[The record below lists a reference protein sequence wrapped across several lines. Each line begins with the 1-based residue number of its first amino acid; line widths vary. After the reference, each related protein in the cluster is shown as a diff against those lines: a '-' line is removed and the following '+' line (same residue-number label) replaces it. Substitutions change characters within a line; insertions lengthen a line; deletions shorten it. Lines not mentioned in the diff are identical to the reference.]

1 MSFHINAKT
10 NEIAETVLISGD
22 PLRMKYMANVFLEEV
37 LCFNETRGMFG
48 YTGFYKGKRVSMLG
62 TGMGISSTAIYVHEL
77 VKSYNVKNV
86 IRVGTLG
93 AIQSDLAI
101 GDLVLAQS
109 ASSDSN
115 VNRLFFEGLDFAPTA
130 NFELLQ
136 SAFKITQENKF
147 NTIVGSI
154 FSTDTF
160 YGVDENRWEK
170 WTAHGIV
177 GVEMET
183 SVLYTLAA
191 RFGIKALAIL
201 SVSDNIITGT
211 SALPDVRE
219 KAFTNMFK
227 VALETLEG

>member
-93 AIQSDLAI
+93 AIQSDLVI

-136 SAFKITQENKF
+136 GAFKITQENKF
-147 NTIVGSI
+147 NTFFSI
-154 FSTDTF
+154 ICF
-160 YGVDENRWEK
+160 W
-170 WTAHGIV
+170 
-177 GVEMET
+177 
-183 SVLYTLAA
+183 
-191 RFGIKALAIL
+191 
-201 SVSDNIITGT
+201 
-211 SALPDVRE
+211 
-219 KAFTNMFK
+219 
-227 VALETLEG
+227 